1 MNHLVQH
8 WWPVQPARFECFV
21 KRSRGGNHGSSY
33 GPYQFSYRIQI
44 METPKDPG
52 LWQYAAELPL
62 SSPGR
67 AARTSF
73 CPLSQQYCNETM
85 FFWSLRIR
93 QICQQNLLAWQR
105 PTGQVEGL
113 FDQAPEVTLSE
124 LNKLLT
130 PKQQTLLQ
138 SVLRWQKETKEDVLK
153 ILSNCSTAQPLP
165 QNLCRFSW
173 CVTRPKYCNLQCLC
187 AFRTEKHGETMSCNV
202 LKIAY
207 IYAFC

>member
-1 MNHLVQH
+1 MPLFPYYVPIFPYLFPIISDRKHQHMNHLVQH

-21 KRSRGGNHGSSY
+21 KRSRGGNHGSPY

-85 FFWSLRIR
+85 FF
-93 QICQQNLLAWQR
+93 
-105 PTGQVEGL
+105 
-113 FDQAPEVTLSE
+113 
-124 LNKLLT
+124 
-130 PKQQTLLQ
+130 
-138 SVLRWQKETKEDVLK
+138 
-153 ILSNCSTAQPLP
+153 
-165 QNLCRFSW
+165 
-173 CVTRPKYCNLQCLC
+173 
-187 AFRTEKHGETMSCNV
+187 
-202 LKIAY
+202 
-207 IYAFC
+207 